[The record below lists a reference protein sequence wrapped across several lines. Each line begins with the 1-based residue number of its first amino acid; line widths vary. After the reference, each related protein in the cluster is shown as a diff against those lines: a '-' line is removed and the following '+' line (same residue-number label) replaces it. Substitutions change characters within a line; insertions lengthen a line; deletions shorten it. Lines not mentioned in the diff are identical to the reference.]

1 MCGPAVDS
9 RVDNCT
15 SGSLLIRDIIVHVR
29 GNMLKIVTGMLVASA
44 LLAVAGC
51 GGKSEAEKKSEA
63 AAAASG
69 SGRGTITCEGSAMS
83 KPTGLPSGFP
93 QPDAVTYVKASTS
106 GPTVI
111 VDGYSTESLE
121 GMYVEY
127 KDRINEAG
135 YKVEFSEIEKDRG
148 DSEVAYKAKTTE
160 GIIALR
166 GGKACANG
174 HVSVHITNRP
184 S

>member
-1 MCGPAVDS
+1 
-9 RVDNCT
+9 
-15 SGSLLIRDIIVHVR
+15 
-29 GNMLKIVTGMLVASA
+29 MLKIVTGMLVASA

-63 AAAASG
+63 AAAANG
-69 SGRGTITCEGSAMS
+69 SGRGTITCEGSATS

-93 QPDAVTYVKASTS
+93 QPDAVTYVKASTN

-148 DSEVAYKAKTTE
+148 DSEVAYKTSGKNSTE
-160 GIIALR
+160 GIVALR
-166 GGKACANG
+166 GGSSCANEN
-174 HVSVHITNRP
+174 VSVHITNRP
-184 S
+184 SG

>member
-1 MCGPAVDS
+1 
-9 RVDNCT
+9 
-15 SGSLLIRDIIVHVR
+15 
-29 GNMLKIVTGMLVASA
+29 LKIVIGVLVGSA

-51 GGKSEAEKKSEA
+51 GGKSAAEKQREA
-63 AAAASG
+63 AAAAAG
-69 SGRGTITCEGSAMS
+69 SGRGTITCEGSATS

-93 QPDAVTYVKASTS
+93 QPDAVTYVNATKS

-127 KDRINEAG
+127 KDRVNEAG

-148 DSEVAYKAKTTE
+148 DSEVAYKTPGTNSTE
-160 GIIALR
+160 GIVALR
-166 GGKACANG
+166 GGKSCANG
-174 HVSVHITNRP
+174 NVSVHITNRP
-184 S
+184 SG

>member
-1 MCGPAVDS
+1 
-9 RVDNCT
+9 
-15 SGSLLIRDIIVHVR
+15 
-29 GNMLKIVTGMLVASA
+29 MLKIVVGVLAATA

-51 GGKSEAEKKSEA
+51 GGKSEAEKEQEA
-63 AAAASG
+63 AAAAAG
-69 SGRGTITCEGSAMS
+69 SGRGTITCEGSATS
-83 KPTGLPSGFP
+83 KPTGLPAGFP
-93 QPDAVTYVKASTS
+93 QPDAVTYVSATKS

-148 DSEVAYKAKTTE
+148 DSEVAYKTSGANSTE
-160 GIIALR
+160 GIVALR
-166 GGKACANG
+166 GGESCANG
-174 HVSVHITNRP
+174 NVSVHITNRP
-184 S
+184 SG

>member
-1 MCGPAVDS
+1 
-9 RVDNCT
+9 
-15 SGSLLIRDIIVHVR
+15 
-29 GNMLKIVTGMLVASA
+29 MLKIVIGVLAASA

-51 GGKSEAEKKSEA
+51 GKSDAEKESEA

-69 SGRGTITCEGSAMS
+69 SGRGTITCEGSPTS
-83 KPTGLPSGFP
+83 TPTGLPKGFP
-93 QPDAVTYVKASTS
+93 QPDAVTYVNVTKS

-127 KDRINEAG
+127 KDRVNEAG

-148 DSEVAYKAKTTE
+148 DSEVAYKTPGANSTE
-160 GIIALR
+160 GIVALR
-166 GGKACANG
+166 GGSSCANG
-174 HVSVHITNRP
+174 NVSVHITNRP
-184 S
+184 SG